1 MYTSFFLFFFG
12 NWEGYLRLSCIL
24 KKKVVHFN
32 CNPLN
37 KSFELTTQTGY
48 QQMNTEIDGCPNL
61 HSGIKRENISVALSN
76 QFSQEDPI

>member
-1 MYTSFFLFFFG
+1 MYTSFFLFFWKLGRIF
-12 NWEGYLRLSCIL
+12 EIELHSE
-24 KKKVVHFN
+24 KKVVHFN